1 LPSIAADA
9 ADDYKARVEPLPDP
23 EGDAPAEAE
32 LVRVRSEGLRDPE
45 CRLYAAPRMVLVG
58 DGGAEQ
64 RHDAVA
70 QELVDRSLVAVHLGK
85 DQLED
90 ARHHAVNVLGIEAL
104 AERGEA

>member
-1 LPSIAADA
+1 
-9 ADDYKARVEPLPDP
+9 
-23 EGDAPAEAE
+23 
-32 LVRVRSEGLRDPE
+32 
-45 CRLYAAPRMVLVG
+45 MVLVG

-70 QELVDRSLVAVHLGK
+70 QELVDRSLVPVHLGK

-104 AERGEA
+104 AERGET